1 MLLKKGFKMALTYID
16 NFLDSIPEEW
26 MRNTFVD
33 RLDSARLLVDDGSF
47 GDMEGANTA
56 LGLFMGL
63 STEER
68 IAEINRLR
76 LLNTV
81 DQWANSSEAT
91 VTDINSII
99 TSLRTIRDAKQ
110 AEEQTP
116 ETPTDNEDTET
127 PTDGE

>member
-1 MLLKKGFKMALTYID
+1 MALTYID

-26 MRNTFVD
+26 MRTTFVD

-81 DQWANSSEAT
+81 DQWASSPEVT
-91 VTDINSII
+91 VADINSIV

-110 AEEQTP
+110 TAGQTP
-116 ETPTDNEDTET
+116 ETPTDNENIET

>member
-26 MRNTFVD
+26 MRTTFVD

-81 DQWANSSEAT
+81 DQWASSPEVT
-91 VTDINSII
+91 VADINSIV

-110 AEEQTP
+110 TAEQTP
-116 ETPTDNEDTET
+116 ETPTDNENTET

>member
-1 MLLKKGFKMALTYID
+1 MALTYID

-26 MRNTFVD
+26 MRTTFVD

-81 DQWANSSEAT
+81 DQWASSPEVT
-91 VTDINSII
+91 VADINSIV

-110 AEEQTP
+110 TAEQTP
-116 ETPTDNEDTET
+116 ETPTDNENTET